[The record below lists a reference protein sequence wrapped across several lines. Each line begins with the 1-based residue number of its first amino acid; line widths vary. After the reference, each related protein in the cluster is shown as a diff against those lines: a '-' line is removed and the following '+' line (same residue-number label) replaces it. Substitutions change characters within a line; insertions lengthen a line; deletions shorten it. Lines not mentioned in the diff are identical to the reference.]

1 MSTDRVQ
8 VTYQVTA
15 SKSRRSTN
23 ERETWGKK
31 IDFLLSVIGF
41 AVDLANVWRFPY
53 LCYKNGGGA
62 FLIPYLLMLVIGG
75 IPLFYM
81 ELALGQYVRKG
92 AITCWGRVCP
102 LFKGIGLCV
111 VMIAFFTDFFY
122 NVIIAWSLYFLFA
135 SFAVN
140 LPWTSCNNTW
150 NMPTCYDEHLSDK
163 VAVVTAN
170 LTTAIQTAVD
180 ANSTGRTYP
189 AHEFFYHHVLG
200 NHPDGGYGIGNLGT
214 VQWKLA
220 MCLALV
226 YIICYFSLWKG
237 ISMSGKVVWFTALFP
252 YVVLLIL
259 LVRGVTLEG
268 SMKGIHYYIKPNM
281 TELLTSRPWIDAATQ
296 VFFSLGPGFGV
307 LLAFASYNKFN
318 NNVYKDAMITSAV
331 NCMTSFLSGFV
342 VFAIIGYLAHKR
354 QEDVKDVI
362 SDDPGLVFTVYPEAL
377 ATLPGSTFWSL
388 CFFLMLMTLGL
399 DSSFG
404 GSEAIITG
412 VSDEFTIIRRNRELF
427 VLGLFVF
434 YYSVGLA
441 EVTQGGIYILNMLE
455 RFSVQYSILIAVLF
469 ETMCVSWIYGVDRFR
484 ENIREMTGIL
494 PGIYWKLCWKFLAPI
509 FIMFNIAFGLY
520 QHEPLSMG
528 SYKYP
533 LWANVVGWMLAA
545 SSVMW
550 IPIVAIV
557 QIIKTPGTLRER
569 IAFLLTP
576 QLSSVQQGNGAAER
590 PKVAATE
597 EEVAEIL
604 QELDIKALKEDAV

>member
-1 MSTDRVQ
+1 
-8 VTYQVTA
+8 
-15 SKSRRSTN
+15 
-23 ERETWGKK
+23 
-31 IDFLLSVIGF
+31 
-41 AVDLANVWRFPY
+41 
-53 LCYKNGGGA
+53 
-62 FLIPYLLMLVIGG
+62 MLVIGG

-81 ELALGQYVRKG
+81 ELALASTAKKMQTAHLAFVNSAHR
-92 AITCWGRVCP
+92 A
-102 LFKGIGLCV
+102 GIGLCV

-180 ANSTGRTYP
+180 ANSTGTNLSCTRVLLPTSPNYEAEKMSTFKP
-189 AHEFFYHHVLG
+189 WLFEASVGGHGPPGPGLTTRESICQVHHVLG

-237 ISMSGKVVWFTALFP
+237 ISMSGKV
-252 YVVLLIL
+252 
-259 LVRGVTLEG
+259 
-268 SMKGIHYYIKPNM
+268 
-281 TELLTSRPWIDAATQ
+281 
-296 VFFSLGPGFGV
+296 FFSLAPSGFGV
-307 LLAFASYNKFN
+307 LLAFAPPTTNSTTTCTN
-318 NNVYKDAMITSAV
+318 
-331 NCMTSFLSGFV
+331 
-342 VFAIIGYLAHKR
+342 
-354 QEDVKDVI
+354 
-362 SDDPGLVFTVYPEAL
+362 PGLVFTVYPEAL